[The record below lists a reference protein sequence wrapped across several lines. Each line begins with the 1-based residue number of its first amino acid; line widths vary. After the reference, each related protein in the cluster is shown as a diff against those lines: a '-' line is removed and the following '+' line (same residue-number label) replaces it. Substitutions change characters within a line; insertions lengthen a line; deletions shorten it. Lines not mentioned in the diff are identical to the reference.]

1 MTDPLPRLPEA
12 DLARVDERLAGLWP
26 DLQGAHLLVTGGTG
40 FWGTWLLE
48 TLLWAVDRRGLA
60 LRVEV
65 LTRDP
70 VRFAA
75 RSPHLAH
82 HASVRLL
89 TGDVTR
95 FQAAAPYSHVIHAAT
110 DASLHLIREAPLA
123 TFDTIVAGTRAALE
137 AARPGRAR
145 VLLASSGAVYGVQP
159 PELTHLPEAFRGAPD
174 PLDVLGVYGEA
185 KRAAEM
191 LGAIAAQAWGVPVV
205 VARGFAFVG
214 PHLPLG
220 RHFAV
225 GNFLADALAGRPVRV
240 AGDGTPWRS
249 YLYAADMAVWLWTLL
264 LRGRSGVAYNV
275 GSEEAVTVR
284 QVAECVGAAAEVPVH
299 VAGGASPGGAGS
311 RYVPCTRLARETLGL
326 STELDLQAAVHRTLA
341 WHRGRAGM

>member
-1 MTDPLPRLPEA
+1 
-12 DLARVDERLAGLWP
+12 
-26 DLQGAHLLVTGGTG
+26 LQGAHLLITGGTG
-40 FWGTWLLE
+40 FWGAWLLE
-48 TLLWAVDRRGLA
+48 TLLWAADRRKLT

-70 VRFAA
+70 APFAA
-75 RSPHLAH
+75 RQPHLANH
-82 HASVRLL
+82 PCVRLL
-89 TGDVTR
+89 KGDVTR
-95 FQAAAPYSHVIHAAT
+95 FEASAPYTHVIHAAT
-110 DASLHLIREAPLA
+110 DASLRLVREVPLA
-123 TFDTIVAGTRAALE
+123 TFDTIVQGTRAVLE

-159 PELTHLPEAFRGAPD
+159 PELTHLPEDFRGAPD
-174 PLDVLGVYGEA
+174 PFDVLNVYGEG

-191 LGAIAAQAWGVPVV
+191 LGASAARAWGVPVV

-225 GNFLADALAGRPVRV
+225 GNFLADALAGGPVRV

-249 YLYAADMAVWLWTLL
+249 YMYAADMAVWLWTML
-264 LRGRSGVAYNV
+264 LRGSPGVAYNV
-275 GSEEAVTVR
+275 GSEEAVTIR
-284 QVAECVGAAAEVPVH
+284 QVAECVGDEAGVSVH
-299 VAGGASPGGAGS
+299 VAGEGSSGAAGS

-326 STELDLQAAVHRTLA
+326 STELDLQAAIRRTLA
-341 WHRGRAGM
+341 WHRGHERG